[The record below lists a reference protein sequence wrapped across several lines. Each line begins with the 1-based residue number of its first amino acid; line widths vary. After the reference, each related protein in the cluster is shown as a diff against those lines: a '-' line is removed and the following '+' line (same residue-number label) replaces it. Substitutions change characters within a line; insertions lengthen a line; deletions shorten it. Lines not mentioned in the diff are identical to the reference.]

1 MILRWIVEE
10 IIYASRTLFF
20 PGEQSSMV
28 KDYQRN
34 SRAAGQ
40 EIEKTKRLI
49 QTLKRIE
56 MEALSRAMAL
66 REIVTSVVRTQVELN
81 PSLESFKNLRAAGFE
96 RTIREQVKT
105 SLRHLQ
111 TIELNPSF
119 ESFKN
124 LWKRETRCIELMPL
138 SQWSTKRNE
147 TYSSTRSVVHHSNPL
162 RIFGRKTLRWMRRIE
177 RWV

>member
-10 IIYASRTLFF
+10 IIYASRTLSF

-49 QTLKRIE
+49 RWNVLRWRRRVERWLWEK
-56 MEALSRAMAL
+56 LS
-66 REIVTSVVRTQVELN
+66 RTQVELN
-81 PSLESFKNLRAAGFE
+81 PSLESLKNLRAAWFE

>member
-1 MILRWIVEE
+1 MILKWIVEE
-10 IIYASRTLFF
+10 IIYASRTLSF

-49 QTLKRIE
+49 RT
-56 MEALSRAMAL
+56 L

-81 PSLESFKNLRAAGFE
+81 PSLESFKNLRAAWFE

-111 TIELNPSF
+111 TIELNPSL

>member
-1 MILRWIVEE
+1 MNRRGNNLREPNFVLSGRTVIDGERLPTKFQSGSKKSRRRSGLYERWNVLRWRRRVE
-10 IIYASRTLFF
+10 RWLW
-20 PGEQSSMV
+20 
-28 KDYQRN
+28 
-34 SRAAGQ
+34 
-40 EIEKTKRLI
+40 EK
-49 QTLKRIE
+49 
-56 MEALSRAMAL
+56 LS
-66 REIVTSVVRTQVELN
+66 RTQVELN

-111 TIELNPSF
+111 TIELNPSL
-119 ESFKN
+119 ESLKN

-162 RIFGRKTLRWMRRIE
+162 RIFARKTLRRIE

>member
-49 QTLKRIE
+49 RWNVLRWRRRVERWLWEK
-56 MEALSRAMAL
+56 LS
-66 REIVTSVVRTQVELN
+66 RTQVELN
-81 PSLESFKNLRAAGFE
+81 PSLESFKNLRAAEFE

>member
-49 QTLKRIE
+49 RWNVLRWRRRVERWLWEK
-56 MEALSRAMAL
+56 LS
-66 REIVTSVVRTQVELN
+66 RTQVELN
-81 PSLESFKNLRAAGFE
+81 PSLESLKNLRAAWFE

>member
-49 QTLKRIE
+49 RT
-56 MEALSRAMAL
+56 L

-81 PSLESFKNLRAAGFE
+81 PSLESFKNLRAAEFE

>member
-1 MILRWIVEE
+1 MNR
-10 IIYASRTLFF
+10 R
-20 PGEQSSMV
+20 G
-28 KDYQRN
+28 N
-34 SRAAGQ
+34 N
-40 EIEKTKRLI
+40 
-49 QTLKRIE
+49 
-56 MEALSRAMAL
+56 L
-66 REIVTSVVRTQVELN
+66 REPNFVLSGRTVIDGERLPTKFQSGRARNREDEAAYTNVERNCHVGCTKVELN
-81 PSLESFKNLRAAGFE
+81 PSLESLKNLRAAWFE